1 MKTINKLVAVVS
13 VLAMQYASA
22 QSVLDTITLAWNPSP
37 TAGIQKYS
45 LYFSQSTNAWTHVKE
60 TGLTLQ
66 ATVGLPTLGRWFFI
80 ATATDTNGLES
91 LPSNIL
97 TYEVK
102 ADPQKPDGLKILSV
116 VSTRIE
122 TVIKAPNIVVIP

>member
-1 MKTINKLVAVVS
+1 MIAL
-13 VLAMQYASA
+13 VLAAQCASA
-22 QSVLDTITLAWNPSP
+22 QSALDTITLAWDPSP
-37 TAGIQKYS
+37 TAGVQKYS
-45 LYFSQSTNAWTHVKE
+45 LYFSQSTNLWTHVKE

-66 ATVGLPTLGRWFFI
+66 ATVGLPMLGKWFFI

-91 LPSNIL
+91 LPSNML

-122 TVIKAPNIVVIP
+122 IVVKAPNIIVIP